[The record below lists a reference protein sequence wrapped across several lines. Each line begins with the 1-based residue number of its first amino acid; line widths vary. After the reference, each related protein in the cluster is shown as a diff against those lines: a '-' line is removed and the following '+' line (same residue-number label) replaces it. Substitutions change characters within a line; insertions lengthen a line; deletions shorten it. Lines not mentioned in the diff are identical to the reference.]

1 MILHFLTDDKFADYA
16 VKQFREVNS
25 DSEFICLNTMG
36 CMDLVR
42 SKDTISV
49 MRPLSKEFNAILD
62 DLGKYNA
69 IILHGMHWGTW
80 QEPILRKVPSYVK
93 VAWVL
98 WGGDIYGRHDIT
110 ENFLAP
116 VTYCVDKWR
125 DIYNRLFRKRN
136 VNSDISWEIPVE
148 LYQRVD
154 YCLTSQ
160 QEEFDYA
167 KNFTHAD
174 FKHLWYTYFSID
186 EMIGDLK
193 DKRCTGNNIWFG
205 HSATITTNL
214 FDAILQMHRSKHK
227 VGKNQKI
234 IMPLSY
240 GAPWLKTREAKF
252 AKWFFGK
259 RVNILTD
266 FLPRHDYNELMLQ
279 CSTMVMPSYVSQG
292 MGNIIAGL
300 WLGMRVY
307 MSERNI
313 SYAFLRRIGLQVYSM
328 EKDFSKYGYTPVEDE
343 IVTHNRQII
352 QDFYGSE
359 HIKNAVRT
367 IVKTLDTK

>member
-25 DSEFICLNTMG
+25 DSEFICLDTMG
-36 CMDLVR
+36 CMNLVR

-49 MRPLSKEFNAILD
+49 MRPLSKEFIAKLD

-69 IILHGMHWGTW
+69 IILHGMHWGKW
-80 QEPILRKVPSYVK
+80 QVPILQKVPSHVK

-116 VTYCVDKWR
+116 ITDCVDGWR
-125 DIYNRLFRKRN
+125 KLYNRLFQKKKAN
-136 VNSDISWEIPVE
+136 VDLSWEIPVSM
-148 LYQRVD
+148 YQRVD

-193 DKRCTGNNIWFG
+193 EKRSTGNNIWFG
-205 HSATITTNL
+205 HSATITTNF
-214 FDAILQMHRSKHK
+214 FDAVLLMHRSKHK

-252 AKWFFGK
+252 AKLFFGK
-259 RVNILTD
+259 RAQILTD

-292 MGNIIAGL
+292 MGNIITGL

-313 SYAFLRRIGLQVYSM
+313 SYAFLRRIGLHVYSI
-328 EKDFSKYGYTPVEDE
+328 EKDFPKYGYTLVEDE

-352 QDFYGSE
+352 QGFYGSE
-359 HIKNAVRT
+359 HIKDAIRT
-367 IVKTLDTK
+367 IVNTLDI